1 MQTEKN
7 KILKFN
13 QYMNS
18 DKTYFIIQG
27 DLESLTKK
35 TDGSQNS
42 SSTTKT
48 DEHIPCGHS
57 SSTNLGFDQIET
69 KHTLYRGKDCMKK
82 FCDSLKEHAKKK
94 IDFEIKIFFYR

>member
-1 MQTEKN
+1 MPTEKN

-13 QYMNS
+13 QYMKS
-18 DKTYFIIQG
+18 DKTYYIIQG

-35 TDGSQNS
+35 IDGSQNF
-42 SSTTKT
+42 STTKT

-57 SSTNLGFDQIET
+57 SSTNWGFGEIEK

-82 FCDSLKEHAKKK
+82 FCDSLKEPQKK

>member
-1 MQTEKN
+1 M
-7 KILKFN
+7 
-13 QYMNS
+13 Y
-18 DKTYFIIQG
+18 YIIQG

-35 TDGSQNS
+35 IDGSQN

-57 SSTNLGFDQIET
+57 SSANLGFDQIEM

-94 IDFEIKIFFYR
+94 KKINFEKKKKTRCKRMLYLWKRNPKKF

>member
-94 IDFEIKIFFYR
+94 LILK